1 MKLIITYEHDVP
13 INAFRWTPHAY
24 RQPLHA
30 HASLEI
36 GLCLSGTGRFYFGRK
51 AYEVNRGDVFLVNNE
66 ELHIAQ
72 SDPDDPSRFLFLNFD
87 GALLL
92 AEDPGLLLPFAY
104 RSPRFRNLI
113 PAGSPLAEAVG
124 PWMLAVERELR
135 DREPGCLAMAKS
147 ALIQLCGLLLRH
159 YNRELTAE
167 QQLSAARSANQ
178 TKALA
183 QLVEKRFREPIGLRD
198 VAEEL
203 GISMSRAS
211 RVFRETTGRRFAD
224 YVALLR
230 VQEAKRLLAGSDRQA
245 AHIGSIAASRA
256 SRRFTSPSRTRRASR
271 RSNSARR
278 SASASRNPPPDAQIV
293 RSPRR
298 LPEKNAAR
306 PSRTMEASRTREDG

>member
-1 MKLIITYEHDVP
+1 MKLTITYEHDVP
-13 INAFRWTPHAY
+13 INAFRWTPQAY

-51 AYEVNRGDVFLVNNE
+51 AYRVNRGDVFLVNNE

-104 RSPRFRNLI
+104 RSSRFHNLI
-113 PAGSPLAEAVG
+113 PAGSALAEAVT

-159 YNRELTAE
+159 YTRELSAE

-183 QLVEKRFREPIGLRD
+183 QLVEQRYREPIGLRD

-230 VQEAKRLLAGSDRQA
+230 VQEAKRLLAGSDRQV
-245 AHIGSIAASRA
+245 AHIGFDCGFQSLATFYRA
-256 SRRFTSPSRTRRASR
+256 FKDATGLSPVQFRQTFGLGA
-271 RSNSARR
+271 
-278 SASASRNPPPDAQIV
+278 PDAAPA
-293 RSPRR
+293 RANS
-298 LPEKNAAR
+298 EKSAP
-306 PSRTMEASRTREDG
+306 PS